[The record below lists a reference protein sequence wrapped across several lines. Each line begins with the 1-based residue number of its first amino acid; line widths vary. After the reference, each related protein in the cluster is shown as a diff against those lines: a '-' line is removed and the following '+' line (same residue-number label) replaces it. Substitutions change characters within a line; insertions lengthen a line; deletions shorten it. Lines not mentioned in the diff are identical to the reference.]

1 MLRQKVTNQTA
12 PGQRKA
18 VTALAGTTGYL
29 PDIAVRL
36 CGALL
41 ALAISTVHVA
51 DQGGITALNSPSWIG
66 WSYRF
71 IEVGGVLTALA
82 LLIPW
87 QILLSRSAALS
98 RSRLRP
104 WAAGLGWAAGVL
116 LGLGPFT
123 AYIASRSVGLPG
135 DPGDVG
141 NWGYWVGTVSL
152 FVEAALVVLSVTVLI
167 AMWQG
172 FRSVPRAAR
181 VTAAS
186 AHKVVHLDLAP
197 SPVESDLQ
205 A

>member
-12 PGQRKA
+12 PGPRKA
-18 VTALAGTTGYL
+18 VTAVAGTTGYL

-51 DQGGITALNSPSWIG
+51 DQGGITALNSPGWIG
-66 WSYRF
+66 WSYRL

-152 FVEAALVVLSVTVLI
+152 FVEAALVVLSLTVLL
-167 AMWQG
+167 AMWQSS
-172 FRSVPRAAR
+172 RVAAARAAK
-181 VTAAS
+181 VT
-186 AHKVVHLDLAP
+186 HLDLAP
-197 SPVESDLQ
+197 SPVESDLRSP
-205 A
+205 

>member
-1 MLRQKVTNQTA
+1 MSRQKVTHRAA

-18 VTALAGTTGYL
+18 VSAMAGTTGHL
-29 PDIAVRL
+29 PDIAVRMT
-36 CGALL
+36 GALL
-41 ALAISTVHVA
+41 ALAISAVHVA
-51 DQGGITALNSPSWIG
+51 DQGSITALTSPAWIG

-82 LLIPW
+82 LLVPW

-98 RSRLRP
+98 RSRLRS
-104 WAAGLGWAAGVL
+104 WAAGLGWAAGIS
-116 LGLGPFT
+116 LGVGPFIG
-123 AYIASRSVGLPG
+123 YLASRSVGLPG

-152 FVEAALVVLSVTVLI
+152 FVEAALVILSVTVLV
-167 AMWQG
+167 AMWQS
-172 FRSVPRAAR
+172 FRVAKARAAQ
-181 VTAAS
+181 VA
-186 AHKVVHLDLAP
+186 HLDLAP

>member
-1 MLRQKVTNQTA
+1 MSRQKVTNRTA

-18 VTALAGTTGYL
+18 VSAVAGTTGYL
-29 PDIAVRL
+29 PDIAVRMT
-36 CGALL
+36 GALL

-51 DQGGITALNSPSWIG
+51 DQGGITTLNSPAWIG
-66 WSYRF
+66 WSYRL

-104 WAAGLGWAAGVL
+104 VAAGLGWAAGIL

-123 AYIASRSVGLPG
+123 AYLASRSIGLPG

-152 FVEAALVVLSVTVLI
+152 FVEAALVVLSVTVLVT
-167 AMWQG
+167 MRQS
-172 FRSVPRAAR
+172 FRSAAARAASVSR
-181 VTAAS
+181 
-186 AHKVVHLDLAP
+186 LDLAVR
-197 SPVESDLQ
+197 PVDTDLP

>member
-1 MLRQKVTNQTA
+1 MSRQKVTNRAA

-18 VTALAGTTGYL
+18 VSAMAGTTGYL
-29 PDIAVRL
+29 PDIAVRMT
-36 CGALL
+36 GALL
-41 ALAISTVHVA
+41 ALAVSAVHVA
-51 DQGGITALNSPSWIG
+51 DQGSITALTSPSWIG

-104 WAAGLGWAAGVL
+104 WAAGLGWAAGIL
-116 LGLGPFT
+116 LGVGPFIG
-123 AYIASRSVGLPG
+123 YIASRSVGVPG
-135 DPGDVG
+135 DAGDVG

-152 FVEAALVVLSVTVLI
+152 FVEAALVVLSITVLV

-172 FRSVPRAAR
+172 FRSVPRAAGVAR
-181 VTAAS
+181 
-186 AHKVVHLDLAP
+186 LDVAGRA
-197 SPVESDLQ
+197 VESDLRG
-205 A
+205 